1 MYNWTSNQTVLILK
15 TEWVV
20 CTIGVPYKQYFAKM
34 IKFNGLYF
42 LYWSSKIKIQLLC
55 TSVIYVQLMCKKT
68 TFYLENCRKI
78 NRATVTSRSGI
89 SCSWALPERPERLRL
104 VGGYIHAK
112 GATFWHPPTIF
123 NHFNNQIFLL
133 ENPVIIR
140 INRCLTY
147 STILKIVL

>member
-1 MYNWTSNQTVLILK
+1 MYNWISNQIVLILK

-42 LYWSSKIKIQLLC
+42 LYWSSIFKIQLLC
-55 TSVIYVQLMCKKT
+55 DICSVDVQNKKLFILKTVGGSIVQLLHLGHFRQLSSAGK
-68 TFYLENCRKI
+68 
-78 NRATVTSRSGI
+78 AD
-89 SCSWALPERPERLRL
+89 RLRL

-112 GATFWHPPTIF
+112 GATFLQPPAIF
-123 NHFNNQIFLL
+123 NHFNNKIFLL

-147 STILKIVL
+147 STILKILL